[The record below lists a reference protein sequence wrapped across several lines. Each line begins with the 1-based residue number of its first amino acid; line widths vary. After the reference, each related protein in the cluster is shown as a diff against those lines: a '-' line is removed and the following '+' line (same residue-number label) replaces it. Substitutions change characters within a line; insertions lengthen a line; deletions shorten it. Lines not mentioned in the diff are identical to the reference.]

1 MKIRNNIYKVVKA
14 LAVLLG
20 FTISVSFIAFLLI
33 EVSPIDPVHAFVR
46 ARGVGMTPEQK
57 ALLVSKWGLDK
68 PFITRYVI
76 WLGHFL
82 TGDLGTSQIYEA
94 SVTSVIWHAFS
105 TSAGVLFFSWVL
117 QGVISVLLGIS
128 AAIHKGT
135 KIDKAI
141 LGFCSIMMSTPSF
154 WVAMLLIIIFSVNLG
169 MFPIGFSAP
178 VGKLAESIS
187 LIDRIEYMILPI
199 ITLVLT
205 GVSEV
210 CLHTRAK
217 TIEVLN
223 SEYVTYAISRGYSKS
238 QIIHSYAIKNI
249 ILPAIT
255 LQFSS
260 FGELFSGIILIET
273 AFNFPGIGQISVK
286 AGLSGDVPLMLG
298 ITVFT
303 AVFVFVG
310 NKVSDYLASKF
321 DMRMVSHE

>member
-105 TSAGVLFFSWVL
+105 TSAGVLFFAWVL
-117 QGVISVLLGIS
+117 QGVIAVLLGIS

-135 KIDKAI
+135 KTDKAI

-223 SEYVTYAISRGYSKS
+223 SEYVTYAISRGYRSEE
-238 QIIHSYAIKNI
+238 QH
-249 ILPAIT
+249 
-255 LQFSS
+255 
-260 FGELFSGIILIET
+260 
-273 AFNFPGIGQISVK
+273 V
-286 AGLSGDVPLMLG
+286 
-298 ITVFT
+298 
-303 AVFVFVG
+303 
-310 NKVSDYLASKF
+310 
-321 DMRMVSHE
+321 